1 MKQKRRFLFVFS
13 LPKLVEIWNKLRV
26 CITFTYVLTPL
37 VLIKKR
43 LRRALRSVE
52 SGYSNDEFFISPV
65 LVFPNFSSFLFAGFV
80 VLSNLGFLLILIPST
95 SKMIRDLISSAA
107 KGAV

>member
-1 MKQKRRFLFVFS
+1 MKQKRRFLFVFT
-13 LPKLVEIWNKLRV
+13 LPKLAEILNKLRV
-26 CITFTYVLTPL
+26 CITFAYVLTPL
-37 VLIKKR
+37 VLKKR

-80 VLSNLGFLLILIPST
+80 VLSNLGFLLILVPST

>member
-1 MKQKRRFLFVFS
+1 MKQKRRFLFVFT
-13 LPKLVEIWNKLRV
+13 LPKLAEILNKLRV
-26 CITFTYVLTPL
+26 CITFAYVLTPL
-37 VLIKKR
+37 VLKKR

-65 LVFPNFSSFLFAGFV
+65 LVFPNFSSFFFAGFV
-80 VLSNLGFLLILIPST
+80 VLSNLGFLLILVPST